1 MNELTDLLDEMNN
14 KYANKL
20 EKEEDSE
27 EDIADMNYLL
37 QVSDQNQNTFM
48 KKMSVPA
55 NRIQNH

>member
-37 QVSDQNQNTFM
+37 QVSDQN
-48 KKMSVPA
+48 
-55 NRIQNH
+55 